1 MQSWKT
7 YIYLALGNI
16 SLALG
21 VIGIALPILP
31 TTPFLLLA
39 AFCYLRSSKR
49 RYEWLIQHPVFGP
62 YVKDYLQH
70 KAIKRKT
77 KVIAITMIWLSL
89 SYCIWIVSGY
99 LKVVLFVIG
108 AAVTIYLLRLKT
120 LEAM

>member
-7 YIYLALGNI
+7 YIYLVLGTI
-16 SLALG
+16 SLTLG

-108 AAVTIYLLRLKT
+108 AVVTIYLLRLKT

>member
-7 YIYLALGNI
+7 YIYLALGTI